1 MAKFSLYNIP
11 LISLSEGFHTFEYTL
26 DDRFF
31 ARVDGEEVKRG
42 NVAVTLLVNRTS
54 TAFEMDF
61 ALNGTVQIPCTRCLD
76 DMDQAV
82 DTHGR
87 LVVKFGSAY
96 SEESDEIVI
105 IPESE
110 GEINIAWFLYEFI
123 ALAIPIKHVH
133 PPGECNRVVASKFRK
148 HRAVNLYDDDDDDDG
163 DDEDVTGDDDGF
175 PEEDQQAHDPRWDAL
190 RGLQFED
197 D

>member
-1 MAKFSLYNIP
+1 
-11 LISLSEGFHTFEYTL
+11 
-26 DDRFF
+26 
-31 ARVDGEEVKRG
+31 
-42 NVAVTLLVNRTS
+42 
-54 TAFEMDF
+54 
-61 ALNGTVQIPCTRCLD
+61 
-76 DMDQAV
+76 MDQAV

-133 PPGECNRVVASKFRK
+133 PPGECNRVVASKFRNCLLYTSWTMYLEIPK
-148 HRAVNLYDDDDDDDG
+148 QAMGFADHESLAGQRVRANFYKCG
-163 DDEDVTGDDDGF
+163 DET
-175 PEEDQQAHDPRWDAL
+175 PEPHFLSWNPIDTPKPDFHLPEFF
-190 RGLQFED
+190 GLLELE
-197 D
+197 

>member
-1 MAKFSLYNIP
+1 VAKFSLYNIP

-26 DDRFF
+26 DEKFF
-31 ARVDGEEVKRG
+31 IAIDGEEVKRG
-42 NVAVTLLVNRTS
+42 NVAVTVLVNRTS

-61 ALNGTVQIPCTRCLD
+61 DLNGTVQIPCTRCLD

-82 DTHGR
+82 NTHDR
-87 LVVKFGSAY
+87 LIVKFGKAY

-105 IPESE
+105 IPETD

-133 PPGECNRVVASKFRK
+133 PPGECNRVVSSKLRK
-148 HRAVNLYDDDDDDDG
+148 HRAVNLYDDEDDV
-163 DDEDVTGDDDGF
+163 DDEGVAGDEEEF
-175 PEEDQQAHDPRWDAL
+175 PEEDHQSHDPRWDAL
-190 RGLQFED
+190 QGLQLED